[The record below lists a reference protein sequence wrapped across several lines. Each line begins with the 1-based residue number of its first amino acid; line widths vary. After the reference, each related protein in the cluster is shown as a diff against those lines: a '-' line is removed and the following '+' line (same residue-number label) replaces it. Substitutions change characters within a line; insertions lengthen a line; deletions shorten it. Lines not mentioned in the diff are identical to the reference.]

1 MQTTDV
7 REPAKDVSLAIQLY
21 QAGRLSLG
29 KAASV
34 SGLSVGEFINHVARR
49 GIEIVRADETVTGE
63 PDDLSAW
70 LRPQG
75 APGR

>member
-1 MQTTDV
+1 MHTTDV
-7 REPAKDVSLAIQLY
+7 REPGKDVSPAIQLY
-21 QAGRLSLG
+21 RAGRLSLA
-29 KAASV
+29 KAASI
-34 SGLSVGEFINHVARR
+34 SGLSVGEFIDHAARR

-70 LRPQG
+70 LRPRG

>member
-1 MQTTDV
+1 MHTTDV
-7 REPAKDVSLAIQLY
+7 REPGKDVSLAIQLY
-21 QAGRLSLG
+21 RAGKLSLG
-29 KAASV
+29 KAAGV
-34 SGLSVGEFINHVARR
+34 SGPSVGEFIDHAARR

-70 LRPQG
+70 LRPQE